1 MKVRVFKIFGRE
13 VLRIETHEEV
23 TVSDVVQAMLAH
35 REMMHLEEECEE
47 CEGDECECE
56 EEEEAEVC
64 ACCGEAL
71 TEDDIIAARFSTMT
85 ERLVWDARTEDYPED
100 DES

>member
-1 MKVRVFKIFGRE
+1 MKVKVVKLFGRE
-13 VLRIETHEEV
+13 VLRIEIHEEV

-35 REMMHLEEECEE
+35 REMMHLEEECE
-47 CEGDECECE
+47 ECECE

-85 ERLVWDARTEDYPED
+85 DGMRLGERLVWDARVD
-100 DES
+100 DEEPDEV